1 MHSVEELQQLPLCH
15 RETIPFEFLDAYGH
29 MNVRFYFQL
38 WERGA
43 QAFMAHLGLDITR
56 AMENGQGNWV
66 LKQVVEYLA
75 EVREGQTVTV
85 YGRLI
90 GHSPKRLH
98 NKYWMVNEDRG
109 VIAATSEVL
118 VTCADLNLRKTT
130 PYPPEIAERIASVHA
145 EMDALPWAAETSG
158 VIRP

>member
-1 MHSVEELQQLPLCH
+1 M
-15 RETIPFEFLDAYGH
+15 DAYGH

-43 QAFMAHLGLDITR
+43 QAFMAHLGLDITK
-56 AMENGQGNWV
+56 AMDQGLGNWV

-75 EVREGQTVTV
+75 EVRDGQSVAI
-85 YGRLI
+85 YGRLL

-98 NKYWMVNEDRG
+98 NKYWMVNEDQG

-118 VTCADLNLRKTT
+118 VTCADLTQRRTA
-130 PYPPEIAERIASVHA
+130 PYPDHVAQVIAQRFTECRSLDWEAASCGIIQA
-145 EMDALPWAAETSG
+145 
-158 VIRP
+158 